1 MIFTKTRRDKVSPIF
16 NSTDV
21 GTHRA
26 SSLLEKL
33 SPFDTWI
40 DGSLAKICE
49 HGHRAVYRKGESIQ
63 LVGNQG
69 TTVYLLESG
78 VFEFVVTI
86 ANGRDQALG
95 YLHAGALLGLGHSY
109 AAMTPVESYEYV
121 ASGEAAVWQVP
132 SAIFRDLMW
141 ADRAM
146 ADSVLTI
153 LTTRIGNL
161 IDAYANNCLLG
172 AHGRV
177 SRSLLQACRDPDF
190 NVLWSRRMTA
200 TFSMTQSQ
208 LARMLG
214 LSRQSVGTI
223 LREFAQA
230 GLIRMGRE
238 KIEVLSEEG
247 LQKIVTGRR

>member
-1 MIFTKTRRDKVSPIF
+1 MSSITT
-16 NSTDV
+16 NAE
-21 GTHRA
+21 RA
-26 SSLLEKL
+26 TPKASGLLEKL

-40 DGSLAKICE
+40 AGSLAKICE
-49 HGHRAVYRKGESIQ
+49 HGHRGVYQKGESIQ
-63 LVGNQG
+63 MVGSQG
-69 TTVYLLESG
+69 TTIYLLEAG

-95 YLHAGALLGLGHSY
+95 YLHAGAVLGLGHSY
-109 AAMTPVESYEYV
+109 AAVSPGESYEYV
-121 ASGEAAVWQVP
+121 ATGEAYVWHIPAV
-132 SAIFRDLMW
+132 IFREVMW
-141 ADRAM
+141 TDRAM

-161 IDAYANNCLLG
+161 IDAYANNSLLG

-177 SRSLLQACRDPDF
+177 ARSLLQACCDPDY
-190 NVLWSRRMTA
+190 NVLWSRRMAA

-223 LREFAQA
+223 LREFAQL

-247 LQKIVTGRR
+247 LQSVVTSRR